1 MYTKD
6 ETKIRLKSLHLIM
19 KCCTCSLFMNPN
31 TPAAISA
38 PKIIRRQAKNC
49 REGAYYYFSL
59 FPSSYWY
66 ENCLWH
72 LFKSTVSHLVQY
84 HLSLKS
90 RAFWPTEVRRH
101 WDSRTAPKQPKKP
114 TIIINPPAPRRM
126 YTAEE
131 RRGGQVSI
139 LHRVTIHQKTNNT
152 VYNTGIYSPK

>member
-1 MYTKD
+1 MHIKD
-6 ETKIRLKSLHLIM
+6 ETKIRLTSLPLIV

-49 REGAYYYFSL
+49 REGAYYCFSL
-59 FPSSYWY
+59 FPSGYWNK
-66 ENCLWH
+66 NCLCHW
-72 LFKSTVSHLVQY
+72 FKGAVSHLVQY
-84 HLSLKS
+84 NLSLKS
-90 RAFWPTEVRRH
+90 RAFWPTEARRH

-131 RRGGQVSI
+131 RHDGQVSNSASC
-139 LHRVTIHQKTNNT
+139 HNT
-152 VYNTGIYSPK
+152 SENEQYRIQYRSLFA